1 MDIDVDELER
11 RLRDDEAARQPCSS
25 YMDKQSEIDATMR
38 GILVD
43 WLAEVHDSFRMD
55 TATLHLCVHVLDR
68 YLETAHVTR
77 QRLQLAGITAL
88 WIASKFEDVYDE
100 VPLARDMVYLADS
113 AYTKAELIA
122 MERAV
127 LEALGFV
134 VGTPT
139 AHDFLGIYLAGRED
153 GTATE
158 DHMAR
163 YIAQRTLREM
173 PFVKF
178 LPSLL
183 AAGCILLARRTMG
196 RSPAWTPE
204 LERASRYSSF
214 TLEPCVKELVS
225 LMASCNTAMTQFI
238 CRKFTRERYHRVA
251 EVYAERTRRAA
262 EQGADAHTSLATQED
277 GTQM

>member
-1 MDIDVDELER
+1 MDLDRDELEL

-25 YMDKQSEIDATMR
+25 YMDKQSDIDAKMR
-38 GILVD
+38 GVLVD

-55 TATLHLCVHVLDR
+55 TATLHLCVSLLDR
-68 YLETAHVTR
+68 YLETAQVTR

-100 VPLARDMVYLADS
+100 VPLARDMVYLTDN
-113 AYTKAELIA
+113 AYTRAELIVT
-122 MERAV
+122 ERAM

-139 AHDFLGIYLAGRED
+139 VHDFLGLYLASGED
-153 GTATE
+153 GTSTE

-196 RSPAWTPE
+196 RCPAWTPE
-204 LERASRYSSF
+204 LERASRYASF
-214 TLEPCVKELVS
+214 TLEPCVNELAA
-225 LMASCNTAMTQFI
+225 LMASCNTAMTHFI

-251 EVYAERTRRAA
+251 VVYAERTRRAA
-262 EQGADAHTSLATQED
+262 E
-277 GTQM
+277 